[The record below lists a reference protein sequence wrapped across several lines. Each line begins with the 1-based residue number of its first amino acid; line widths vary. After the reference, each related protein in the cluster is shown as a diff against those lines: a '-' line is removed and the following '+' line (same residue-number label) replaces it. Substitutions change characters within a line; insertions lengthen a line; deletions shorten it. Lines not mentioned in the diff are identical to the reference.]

1 MYGRVAPAVHAFPA
15 DSSVAPAAQASPTT
29 PRVAPAAQAFPTR
42 PRPRVVFRQAQ
53 GWFSADCLP
62 LHRIS
67 QTASRARKSV
77 VPPDPGPTTNSTNNL
92 IVGLVHVRTCIGDS
106 IGTNTDAVTNSV
118 TNSCKHRPM
127 KHQPGT
133 AVTRNMIRKHA
144 ESLVRSHIGTNTRM

>member
-1 MYGRVAPAVHAFPA
+1 MAGWLLPCTPFP
-15 DSSVAPAAQASPTT
+15 
-29 PRVAPAAQAFPTR
+29 RTR
-42 PRPRVVFRQAQ
+42 RWLLQRRPLRRLPGWLLRRRPSLQDQDQ
-53 GWFSADCLP
+53 GWFSDKPKGGFPQA
-62 LHRIS
+62 
-67 QTASRARKSV
+67 ASLYTGFHKPPAEHGTV

-144 ESLVRSHIGTNTRM
+144 ESHRY